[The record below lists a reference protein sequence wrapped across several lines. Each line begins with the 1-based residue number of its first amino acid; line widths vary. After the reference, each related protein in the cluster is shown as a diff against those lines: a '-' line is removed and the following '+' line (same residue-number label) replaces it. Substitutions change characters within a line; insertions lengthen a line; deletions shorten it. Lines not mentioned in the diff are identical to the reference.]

1 MVNLTSSPLTPL
13 KPLILSPITLKFP
26 SKAMNHKWKL
36 CWTMWLFLLSPNTLV
51 PTEDMSQRLKLSS
64 SLCHVTLFPQRTCVR
79 DWSCPHLSATLI
91 FIPTKDMSQVE
102 VVQSL
107 FKAAQLF
114 LLPQRTCNRSWSCP
128 NLSARFLYSHKGHV
142 SEIEVVLISF
152 QAGFCLLVSL
162 WIIIFSDLPFILFCR
177 CFILIIKHGW
187 TLVCGSLHSLLFHF
201 NS

>member
-1 MVNLTSSPLTPL
+1 MKVVLNYVAFSFEPKYSCSHRGHVSEIEVV
-13 KPLILSPITLKFP
+13 LISLPRYSVSTK
-26 SKAMNHKWKL
+26 
-36 CWTMWLFLLSPNTLV
+36 
-51 PTEDMSQRLKLSS
+51 DMCQRLKLSS
-64 SLCHVTLFPQRTCVR
+64 SLCNV
-79 DWSCPHLSATLI
+79 D

>member
-1 MVNLTSSPLTPL
+1 MVNLISSPLTPL

-36 CWTMWLFLLSPNTLV
+36 CWTVWLFLLSPNTLV

-79 DWSCPHLSATLI
+79 D
-91 FIPTKDMSQVE
+91 
-102 VVQSL
+102 
-107 FKAAQLF
+107 
-114 LLPQRTCNRSWSCP
+114 WSCP

-177 CFILIIKHGW
+177 CFILVIKHGW
-187 TLVCGSLHSLLFHF
+187 TLVCGSLHINMVGLWFVAVYTTNL
-201 NS
+201 N